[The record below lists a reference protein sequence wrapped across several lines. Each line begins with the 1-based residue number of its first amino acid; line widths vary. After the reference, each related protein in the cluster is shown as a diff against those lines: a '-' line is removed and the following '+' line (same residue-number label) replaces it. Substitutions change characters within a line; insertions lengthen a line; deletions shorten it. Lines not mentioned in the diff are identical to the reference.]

1 MICWPAEP
9 KYFLNENK
17 QLKKTSKSYLAAVT
31 ALLAVTIVSA
41 SMADT
46 VSGRI
51 EHDVVYH
58 LDVAVSGEVKSV
70 SVREGNRVTQGTVL
84 MQLDTTSL
92 EAKRDAALAKMN
104 HLEAVMEEA
113 ARSLQR
119 DEELY
124 AEGSL
129 STVELDLRRIAV
141 LKANA
146 DFKISEA
153 EYVHSRGQ
161 VSFGTIVAPV
171 AGIVVKR
178 NVNPGERIV
187 VDNRSEPAF
196 IFASDNKVIRA
207 ELNPETGTVPTPG
220 SSVKIDYPGGTI
232 SGQVMA
238 INSLTSPDGVS
249 MTVSTEQP
257 LPQVGQAVEIN
268 YE

>member
-1 MICWPAEP
+1 M
-9 KYFLNENK
+9 NK
-17 QLKKTSKSYLAAVT
+17 TGKSYLVAVT
-31 ALLAVTIVSA
+31 ALLASTVVSP
-41 SMADT
+41 SKADT
-46 VSGRI
+46 VAGRI

-104 HLEAVMEEA
+104 YLEAVMEEEI
-113 ARSLQR
+113 RSLQR

-141 LKANA
+141 LKAKA

-153 EYVHSRGQ
+153 EYVQSLGQ
-161 VSFGTIVAPV
+161 INFGKIVAPV

-187 VDNRSEPAF
+187 VDNRTEPAF
-196 IFASDNKVIRA
+196 IFASDNTVVRA
-207 ELNPETGTVPTPG
+207 EMDLETEAVPAPG
-220 SSVKIDYPGGTI
+220 SGVKITYPGGAI
-232 SGQVMA
+232 SGQITA
-238 INSLTSPDGVS
+238 INSLTGLDKISV
-249 MTVSTEQP
+249 TVITDQP
-257 LPQVGQAVEIN
+257 LPQVGQVVEIN